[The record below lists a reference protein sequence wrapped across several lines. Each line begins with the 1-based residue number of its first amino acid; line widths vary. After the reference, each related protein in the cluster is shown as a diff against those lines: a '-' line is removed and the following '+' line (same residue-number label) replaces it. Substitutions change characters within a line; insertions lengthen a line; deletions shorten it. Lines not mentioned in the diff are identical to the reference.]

1 MKKFL
6 VTEKDMRNIISIL
19 IENVN
24 HFGSDDFKDLFYRTL
39 RRYVEEK
46 YDVNLP
52 KNVSVTYLE
61 NKFMKQFLDDIGY
74 EYDESR
80 YYQTSARIVDVGKFL
95 IKSGIVEI
103 PNLTPEI
110 KFTEKFRRPLEKIV
124 SMLEIPNTVQV
135 SISEP
140 NPYNVNIKF
149 DVPNFDEF
157 LKGPK
162 FNPKDTFYKL
172 RDLLSQFL
180 SVEFGNPEEGFLR
193 INNIGL
199 DRADGETWVKDTF
212 NKKIKPFLKN
222 EIGKDYVKSISLE
235 WDERNGMK
243 IKLTIPNVREYQS
256 WRDISRKKKAELED
270 KIQLATNNFYRQF
283 GYNDDIVKITNNL

>member
-46 YDVNLP
+46 YDINLP
-52 KNVSVTYLE
+52 KNVSITYLE

-80 YYQTSARIVDVGKFL
+80 YYPTSSRIVDVGKFL

-157 LKGPK
+157 LKGAK
-162 FNPKDTFYKL
+162 FNPKETFYKL
-172 RDLLSQFL
+172 KALLSQFL

-222 EIGKDYVKSISLE
+222 EIGKDYVKSILLE

-243 IKLTIPNVREYQS
+243 IKLIISNVREYQS
-256 WRDISRKKKAELED
+256 WRDYSRKKKAELED